1 LRGTRTIF
9 TEEETAELQAAI
21 DKLKELWPT
30 QRSWEHKEASVT
42 PKSHNLWFE
51 VIAQLP
57 YLGRY
62 FHIMEDPIEKLH
74 KDDQITDAM
83 YCNIRNYEFREELKR
98 KREAT
103 SRKFE
108 VRQQTEQVQQNRKR
122 MFTDESIAR
131 RGNKAEDAIAIKK
144 ERRSFE

>member
-1 LRGTRTIF
+1 MQRHIASHKRPFEAIKTRCDRRF
-9 TEEETAELQAAI
+9 
-21 DKLKELWPT
+21 
-30 QRSWEHKEASVT
+30 
-42 PKSHNLWFE
+42 
-51 VIAQLP
+51 
-57 YLGRY
+57 
-62 FHIMEDPIEKLH
+62 
-74 KDDQITDAM
+74 
-83 YCNIRNYEFREELKR
+83 R